1 MLFLFR
7 IPSCINVDRE
17 FIDGEDISKTNPYK
31 YYKICLNSMLVV
43 PDSMVSG
50 DGPLLP
56 PRENLNLK
64 VYQDTLV
71 DGTIE
76 IRVITSE
83 GLTIYFRNLM
93 DPEGFKEL
101 ISYKFRAYDSENG
114 ISYFLEKR
122 DDGYYRFFGIKME
135 NGNQFNV
142 YVNDLRSRFEKM
154 YSWKFS
160 PDGNYL
166 LKAGDL
172 DNDIYG
178 WSLVNLKNG
187 QEGIARFERYEEF
200 VTNIKWSGT
209 DKFSYVLTKI
219 PFKEGYK
226 YTKDYKFY
234 YSLVDGNPFPGV
246 ELKGDYMYPVTYVL
260 DVKGHLISERLTEVK
275 I

>member
-7 IPSCINVDRE
+7 IPSCVNVDRE
-17 FIDGEDISKTNPYK
+17 FIDGEDISITQPYK
-31 YYKICLNSMLVV
+31 YYEICLNSMLAV
-43 PDSMVSG
+43 PDSMISG
-50 DGPLLP
+50 DGPVLP
-56 PRENLNLK
+56 PVKDLNLK

-76 IRVITSE
+76 IRVITNDGMS
-83 GLTIYFRNLM
+83 IYFRNLT

-114 ISYFLEKR
+114 NAYFLEKR
-122 DDGYYRFFGIKME
+122 DGGYFRFFGINMST
-135 NGNQFNV
+135 GNQFNV
-142 YVNDLRSRFEKM
+142 YVNDLKGRFEKM
-154 YSWKFS
+154 YYWKFS
-160 PDGNYL
+160 PNMDYL

-187 QEGIARFERYEEF
+187 QEGMARFERYEEF
-200 VTNIKWSGT
+200 ITSIKWSGV
-209 DKFSYVLTKI
+209 DQFSYVLTKI

-226 YTKDYKFY
+226 YTKDYRFY
-234 YSLVDGNPFPGV
+234 YSLVDGNPLPGIP
-246 ELKGDYMYPVTYVL
+246 LKGDYLYPVTYVL
-260 DVKGHLISERLTEVK
+260 DVKGHLISEKLKEVR